1 MIINDINNKINVRT
15 LITRDTTN
23 DIDKPTT
30 GDTAG
35 AGAGVWFWSIV
46 VVDGV

>member
-30 GDTAG
+30 GDA